1 MRELN
6 TRLFSDCLSTDK
18 MAAGRSRFASLN
30 DEEFDD
36 LLNRK
41 DSENTQKATKKAVT
55 VFREYLSAKNRPE
68 DFENFEKDELGNVLS
83 RFYVEARRSDGN
95 HYKTSSLNGVRAGLN
110 RHLKQ
115 NYYLGS
121 GTIDIIR
128 DKDFV
133 AANMAFRA
141 AIVELKKIG
150 KGDVQHHQA
159 IDENDIAKVY
169 RSGVFDQNSP
179 TGLQLKVWFEL
190 MLYISTVP
198 AQNTG
203 AVITSSTTR
212 RTM

>member
-6 TRLFSDCLSTDK
+6 TRLFSDCLSKDK

-121 GTIDIIR
+121 GTIDTIR
-128 DKDFV
+128 S
-133 AANMAFRA
+133 R
-141 AIVELKKIG
+141 
-150 KGDVQHHQA
+150 Q
-159 IDENDIAKVY
+159 
-169 RSGVFDQNSP
+169 
-179 TGLQLKVWFEL
+179 GLCCC
-190 MLYISTVP
+190 
-198 AQNTG
+198 
-203 AVITSSTTR
+203 
-212 RTM
+212 

>member
-1 MRELN
+1 MWVPDDNHSAHAR
-6 TRLFSDCLSTDK
+6 TQHALFFSACLSTDK

-41 DSENTQKATKKAVT
+41 DSENTQKATKKAAT
-55 VFREYLSAKNRPE
+55 VFREYLSAKNRPK

-83 RFYVEARRSDGN
+83 RFYVEAQRSDGN
-95 HYKTSSLNGVRAGLN
+95 HYKTSSLNCVRAGLN

-115 NYYLGS
+115 NYYLGT

-141 AIVELKKIG
+141 AIVKLKKNNR
-150 KGDVQHHQA
+150 KRRCA
-159 IDENDIAKVY
+159 A
-169 RSGVFDQNSP
+169 P
-179 TGLQLKVWFEL
+179 
-190 MLYISTVP
+190 
-198 AQNTG
+198 
-203 AVITSSTTR
+203 SSNR
-212 RTM
+212 

>member
-1 MRELN
+1 
-6 TRLFSDCLSTDK
+6 

-41 DSENTQKATKKAVT
+41 DSENTQTATKKAAT
-55 VFREYLSAKNRPE
+55 VFREYLSAKNRPK
-68 DFENFEKDELGNVLS
+68 DFEIFEKDELGNVLS
-83 RFYVEARRSDGN
+83 RFYVEAQRSDGN
-95 HYKTSSLNGVRAGLN
+95 HYKTSSLNCVRAGLN

-141 AIVELKKIG
+141 AILKLKI
-150 KGDVQHHQA
+150 
-159 IDENDIAKVY
+159 N
-169 RSGVFDQNSP
+169 RN
-179 TGLQLKVWFEL
+179 LKRQCAA
-190 MLYISTVP
+190 P
-198 AQNTG
+198 
-203 AVITSSTTR
+203 SSNR
-212 RTM
+212 